1 MKRSKKRLTFAA
13 IAASIGA
20 LSLAVEACVY
30 GPPNPRETNVYG
42 PPPDTSITSEETND
56 ETKDTLPGTK
66 PDGDNN
72 NEVGVYGPP
81 PDETLDGPEVDVY
94 GPPPGEYDEPDGNE
108 AVVYGPP
115 EDFDN

>member
-1 MKRSKKRLTFAA
+1 MKRSKKPLTFAA

-42 PPPDTSITSEETND
+42 PPPDETSIEQTED

-66 PDGDNN
+66 PG
-72 NEVGVYGPP
+72 ETSEEACVYGPP
-81 PDETLDGPEVDVY
+81 PDETLDGPEVDVD
-94 GPPPGEYDEPDGNE
+94 GPPPGEFDEPDG
-108 AVVYGPP
+108 AVTVVYGPP
-115 EDFDN
+115 STSES